1 MTNLGKIYCYHCI
14 STGKKYIGQTIQ
26 EDIRKQRHL
35 TDSKRLY
42 CKFYNAVRKYGWDNF
57 IYGIIDEC
65 DIEHLDEKEIY
76 FIDVYDTYRNGYN
89 MTLGGQGRKKYDLVF
104 ETFSEYYK
112 FYRENNLEKIKE
124 KSRKYYQDTKEK
136 KKEYYEKNKD
146 SKLEY
151 LAEWRKNNKDRI
163 KKYTKDN
170 KERLRE
176 YNKLY
181 YQKRKQRTLE
191 ELSNQTK
198 NLDKPV
204 V

>member
-1 MTNLGKIYCYHCI
+1 MSNRGKIYCYHCI

-26 EDIRKQRHL
+26 EEIRKQRHL

-42 CKFYNAVRKYGWDNF
+42 CKFYNAVKKYGWDNF

-76 FIDVYDTYRNGYN
+76 FIDFYDTYRNGYN
-89 MTLGGQGRKKYDLVF
+89 MTLGGQGCKKYDLVF

-112 FYRENNLEKIKE
+112 FYKENNLEKIKD
-124 KSRKYYQDTKEK
+124 KNKKYYQNNKEK
-136 KKEYYEKNKD
+136 KREYYEKNKD

-151 LAEWRKNNKDRI
+151 LAEWRKNNKDRV
-163 KKYTKDN
+163 KKYTRDN

-191 ELSNQTK
+191 ELSNQTT
-198 NLDKPV
+198 NLDKPGV
-204 V
+204 

>member
-1 MTNLGKIYCYHCI
+1 MSNQGKIYCYHCI
-14 STGKKYIGQTIQ
+14 STGKKYIGQTIR
-26 EDIRKQRHL
+26 EEIRKQRHL

-42 CKFYNAVRKYGWDNF
+42 CKFYNAVRKYRWDNF

-76 FIDVYDTYRNGYN
+76 FIDFYDTYRNGYN

-112 FYRENNLEKIKE
+112 FYKENNLEKIKD
-124 KSRKYYQDTKEK
+124 KNKKYYQNNKEK
-136 KKEYYEKNKD
+136 KREYYEKNKD

-163 KKYTKDN
+163 KKYTRDN

-191 ELSNQTK
+191 
-198 NLDKPV
+198 
-204 V
+204 

>member
-1 MTNLGKIYCYHCI
+1 MSNQDKIYCYHCI

-26 EDIRKQRHL
+26 EEIRKQRHL

-65 DIEHLDEKEIY
+65 NIEHLDEKEIY
-76 FIDVYDTYRNGYN
+76 FIDFYDTYRNGYN

-112 FYRENNLEKIKE
+112 FYKENNLEKIKD
-124 KSRKYYQDTKEK
+124 KNKKYYQNNKEK
-136 KKEYYEKNKD
+136 KREYYEKNKD

-151 LAEWRKNNKDRI
+151 LAEWRKNNKDRV
-163 KKYTKDN
+163 KKYTRDN

-191 ELSNQTK
+191 KLSNQTT
-198 NLDKPV
+198 NLDKPGV
-204 V
+204 